1 MYFETF
7 EAFIEMGGHGFY
19 VWLCYAL
26 VSVSLIG
33 YYFIS
38 GRATTKTKQE
48 LKRFYARLDAQ
59 NQVNEQSELE
69 K

>member
-1 MYFETF
+1 MMYFETF

-19 VWLCYAL
+19 IWLCYAL
-26 VSVSLIG
+26 VSISLIG

-38 GRATTKTKQE
+38 AKSTIKTKQE

-59 NQVNEQSELE
+59 NQVN

>member
-1 MYFETF
+1 MMYFETF

-26 VSVSLIG
+26 VSISLIG
-33 YYFIS
+33 YYFVS
-38 GRATTKTKQE
+38 AVSTTKAKQE

-59 NQVNEQSELE
+59 NQVNE
-69 K
+69 

>member
-1 MYFETF
+1 MMYFETF

-19 VWLCYAL
+19 IWLCYAL
-26 VSVSLIG
+26 VSISLIG

-38 GRATTKTKQE
+38 ARATTKTKQE

-59 NQVNEQSELE
+59 NQVN